1 MNLHYSPSTRTSGT
15 KKESERNLSFIDKA
29 LERAKVLHQKKAKP
43 AAAPRQDDAAPD
55 ATFPKM
61 WLPVE
66 QGLPKGIS
74 YDTTHVVPVDF
85 ENLRRQ
91 RLLAGPVEP
100 EVAEKYKLLR
110 THILHL
116 TKEAG
121 HNVLM
126 ITGAGPGEGKSLTA
140 INLAISISQGID
152 QTVLLVDADLRSPAV
167 HRYFGLPA
175 GPGLVD
181 HLTDGI
187 PISDLLIHPQGLG
200 SLVLLRTGKSID
212 QASELINSPL
222 MADFVSELK
231 NYYPNRYVLFDL
243 PPLLSY
249 ADALAFAPLVDGIIV
264 VVAAGQTPRE
274 DIHRCLDML
283 KKFNVLGFVLN
294 KAEFVFQSQ
303 YYQKG
308 TEISPSKKFKFPWR
322 N

>member
-1 MNLHYSPSTRTSGT
+1 
-15 KKESERNLSFIDKA
+15 
-29 LERAKVLHQKKAKP
+29 
-43 AAAPRQDDAAPD
+43 
-55 ATFPKM
+55 
-61 WLPVE
+61 
-66 QGLPKGIS
+66 
-74 YDTTHVVPVDF
+74 
-85 ENLRRQ
+85 
-91 RLLAGPVEP
+91 
-100 EVAEKYKLLR
+100 
-110 THILHL
+110 
-116 TKEAG
+116 
-121 HNVLM
+121 
-126 ITGAGPGEGKSLTA
+126 
-140 INLAISISQGID
+140 
-152 QTVLLVDADLRSPAV
+152 VLLVDADLRSPAV

-200 SLVLLRTGKSID
+200 SLVLLRAGKSID

-294 KAEFVFQSQ
+294 KAEFVSQSQ